1 MSVERRPVNGDNAK
15 QDKQY
20 RGKVLRL
27 LAAILVLPALFWTSY
42 VALRIVMVGERDDR
56 RTADA
61 IVVLGAREYSG
72 WPSSPFAAR
81 LDHALSLY
89 EQGLAPL
96 VIVAGGDPEGDTYT
110 EADAGARYLEHLG
123 LPLEVLLTVG
133 GNNTYENLREA
144 EALAEREGL
153 ETVLVVSERFH
164 MLRSLAMAEDLG
176 MRAYGS
182 PTMTSP
188 RERNPAWRLFY
199 TLREVAAYSAY
210 SLLGLKSPTPA

>member
-27 LAAILVLPALFWTSY
+27 LAAILVLPALFWTTH
-42 VALRIVMVGERDDR
+42 VALRIVMVGERDER
-56 RTADA
+56 CTADA

-96 VIVAGGDPEGDTYT
+96 VIVAGGDPEGGSYT

-123 LPLEVLLTVG
+123 LPPEALLTVG
-133 GNNTYENLREA
+133 GDNTYENLREA

-188 RERNPAWRLFY
+188 REHNPAWRLFY
-199 TLREVAAYSAY
+199 TLREVVAYSAY

>member
-1 MSVERRPVNGDNAK
+1 MSIERRPVNGDNAK
-15 QDKQY
+15 QEEQH
-20 RGKVLRL
+20 RVKVLRL
-27 LAAILVLPALFWTSY
+27 LAAILVLPALFWVAY
-42 VALRIVMVGERDDR
+42 VALRVVIVGERDDR

-61 IVVLGAREYSG
+61 IVVLGEREHSG

-89 EQGLAPL
+89 EQGWAPL
-96 VIVAGGDPEGDTYT
+96 MIVAGGDPEGDSYT
-110 EADAGARYLEHLG
+110 EADAGTRYLEHRG
-123 LPLEVLLTVG
+123 LPPEVLLTVG
-133 GNNTYENLREA
+133 GDNTYENLREA
-144 EALAEREGL
+144 EALAEREDL

-182 PTMTSP
+182 PTRISS
-188 RERNPAWRLFY
+188 REGNPAWRLYY

>member
-1 MSVERRPVNGDNAK
+1 VK
-15 QDKQY
+15 QDKRY

-72 WPSSPFAAR
+72 WPSSPFASR

-188 RERNPAWRLFY
+188 REHNPTWRLFY

-210 SLLGLKSPTPA
+210 SFLGLKSPTPA